1 MTPGDGGKCTAGMD
15 AGWMAR
21 SACARVDADNPACV
35 QRWPMVYIAAGRSA
49 IFSHCV
55 RQTFR
60 ISGAR
65 DAMLEIP
72 RLRALLLAAVVLLLA
87 PGCSQAQR
95 TASNVSTPE
104 DIAADFAAVPC
115 DDKDRLAAVRALYE
129 RAGAPAAAISLD
141 QHDNVE
147 NLVVVKQGASA
158 DRIVIGAHY
167 DKTAEGCGAID
178 NWTGQVALTHLYRTL
193 RDIPLEKT
201 LVFVAFGREEKGL
214 VGSRAMTRGIGAAEI
229 AGYCAM
235 INIDSLGL
243 GPPQVADNMSSKKL
257 ARFTGEVAKAMEIPF
272 GHASI
277 ARANSDSSSF
287 VAKKIPAVTIH
298 GLNNDWS
305 TILHS
310 KHDQTAKVNTASVY
324 LGYRLALAMV
334 LRLDASAC
342 DAYRQ

>member
-1 MTPGDGGKCTAGMD
+1 M
-15 AGWMAR
+15 
-21 SACARVDADNPACV
+21 
-35 QRWPMVYIAAGRSA
+35 
-49 IFSHCV
+49 
-55 RQTFR
+55 
-60 ISGAR
+60 
-65 DAMLEIP
+65 P
-72 RLRALLLAAVVLLLA
+72 RRPHLRASVPFALALLLAA
-87 PGCSQAQR
+87 GCSAAR
-95 TASNVSTPE
+95 EPATKFGTKVSTPD
-104 DIAADFAAVPC
+104 DIAKDFTTVPC

-129 RAGAPAAAISLD
+129 SAGASASDITMD

-147 NLVVVKQGASA
+147 NLVVTKKGASPEK
-158 DRIVIGAHY
+158 IVIGAHY
-167 DKTAEGCGAID
+167 DKTSEGCGAID

-193 RDIPLEKT
+193 KDIPLKKT

-214 VGSRAMTRGIGAAEI
+214 IGSRAMTRNIDTVQA

-257 ARFTGEVAKAMEIPF
+257 ARFTGEIAKELEIPF
-272 GHASI
+272 AHASI
-277 ARANSDSSSF
+277 GRANSDSSSF

-310 KHDQTAKVNTASVY
+310 KHDQVAKVNAASVY
-324 LGYRLALAMV
+324 LGYRLALAMIV
-334 LRLDASAC
+334 KLDASAC

>member
-1 MTPGDGGKCTAGMD
+1 
-15 AGWMAR
+15 
-21 SACARVDADNPACV
+21 
-35 QRWPMVYIAAGRSA
+35 
-49 IFSHCV
+49 
-55 RQTFR
+55 
-60 ISGAR
+60 
-65 DAMLEIP
+65 MLEHP
-72 RLRALLLAAVVLLLA
+72 RLRASLLVAFALLLAS
-87 PGCSQAQR
+87 GCSEAED
-95 TASNVSTPE
+95 TASKLSTPD
-104 DIAADFAAVPC
+104 DIAKDFAAVPC
-115 DDKDRLAAVRALYE
+115 EDKERLAAVRALYE
-129 RAGAPAAAISLD
+129 RAGAAASDITLD

-147 NLVVVKQGASA
+147 NLVVVKKGASPGK
-158 DRIVIGAHY
+158 IVIGAHY

-193 RDIPLEKT
+193 RDIPLQKT

-214 VGSRAMTRGIGAAEI
+214 VGSRAMTRNIDKTQVAE
-229 AGYCAM
+229 YCAM

-257 ARFTGEVAKAMEIPF
+257 ARFTGELAKEMEIPF

-277 ARANSDSSSF
+277 GRADSDSSSF

-310 KHDQTAKVNTASVY
+310 KHDQAAKVNAASVY

-334 LRLDASAC
+334 VRLDASAC

>member
-1 MTPGDGGKCTAGMD
+1 MPH
-15 AGWMAR
+15 R
-21 SACARVDADNPACV
+21 PHLR
-35 QRWPMVYIAAGRSA
+35 AAA
-49 IFSHCV
+49 PF
-55 RQTFR
+55 
-60 ISGAR
+60 A
-65 DAMLEIP
+65 L
-72 RLRALLLAAVVLLLA
+72 ALLLAA
-87 PGCSQAQR
+87 GCSAAQDP
-95 TASNVSTPE
+95 ASKISTPE
-104 DIAADFAAVPC
+104 DIAKDFATVPC

-129 RAGAPAAAISLD
+129 RAGASASDITLD

-147 NLVVVKQGASA
+147 NLVVTKKGASPEK
-158 DRIVIGAHY
+158 IVIGAHY
-167 DKTAEGCGAID
+167 DKTSEGCGAID

-193 RDIPLEKT
+193 KDIPLKKT

-214 VGSRAMTRGIGAAEI
+214 IGSRAMTRNIDTVQA

-257 ARFTGEVAKAMEIPF
+257 ARFTGEIAKELEIPF
-272 GHASI
+272 AHASI
-277 ARANSDSSSF
+277 GRANSDSSSF

-310 KHDQTAKVNTASVY
+310 KHDQVAKVNAASVY
-324 LGYRLALAMV
+324 LGYRLALAMIV
-334 LRLDASAC
+334 KLDASAC

>member
-1 MTPGDGGKCTAGMD
+1 MPH
-15 AGWMAR
+15 R
-21 SACARVDADNPACV
+21 P
-35 QRWPMVYIAAGRSA
+35 
-49 IFSHCV
+49 HV
-55 RQTFR
+55 RASVPF
-60 ISGAR
+60 AF
-65 DAMLEIP
+65 
-72 RLRALLLAAVVLLLA
+72 ALLLAA
-87 PGCSQAQR
+87 GCSAAQNP
-95 TASNVSTPE
+95 ASKVSTPE
-104 DIAADFAAVPC
+104 DIAKDFASVPC

-129 RAGAPAAAISLD
+129 SAGATASDITMD

-147 NLVVVKQGASA
+147 NLVVTKKGASPEK
-158 DRIVIGAHY
+158 IVIGAHY
-167 DKTAEGCGAID
+167 DKTSEGCGAID

-193 RDIPLEKT
+193 KDIPLNKT

-214 VGSRAMTRGIGAAEI
+214 VGSRAMTKGIDKEQA

-257 ARFTGEVAKAMEIPF
+257 ARFTGELAKEMEIPF

-277 ARANSDSSSF
+277 GRANSDSSSF

-310 KHDQTAKVNTASVY
+310 KHDQVAKVNSASVY
-324 LGYRLALAMV
+324 LGYRLALAMIV
-334 LRLDASAC
+334 KLDASSC